1 MLPDRF
7 HTARLVLRPIAAA
20 DAGTIFETYATDAAV
35 TRFLTWRPHRG
46 RADADAYVAQCLATP
61 PQRARTYVLTDA
73 QSDAVRGA
81 FDLRL
86 QGGRLQG
93 GRLQGGRVQG
103 GRVHGGRLQG
113 GGGNAG
119 HRVEFGYVLA
129 RAWWGQGLMTEV
141 LTEVAAWALAQPA
154 IWRIGAVCDVENI
167 GSARVMEKA
176 GLVREGRLRRWL
188 VHPNIGD
195 EPRDCFLYAKVR

>member
-46 RADADAYVAQCLATP
+46 RADADAYVAQCSATP
-61 PQRARTYVLTDA
+61 PQRARTYVLTDV

-81 FDLRL
+81 FDLR
-86 QGGRLQG
+86 
-93 GRLQGGRVQG
+93 VQ
-103 GRVHGGRLQG
+103 GGRLQG

-167 GSARVMEKA
+167 
-176 GLVREGRLRRWL
+176 
-188 VHPNIGD
+188 
-195 EPRDCFLYAKVR
+195 